1 MRRNKIY
8 FGLYSYNNNLNMDIY
23 CFIFFMFYGC
33 IVGNIVLFYYV
44 GVVFMLDI
52 YVRYVYFCKL
62 FILKVIFLIFV
73 MDII

>member
-1 MRRNKIY
+1 
-8 FGLYSYNNNLNMDIY
+8 MDIY
-23 CFIFFMFYGC
+23 CFILFMFYGC

-44 GVVFMLDI
+44 GVVFVLDI

-73 MDII
+73 MDIILESLLMMECICCYFKW